1 MVFILPK
8 YYSYTLRDASSV
20 LQMMAI
26 AAFAM
31 TGVIAISSKGI
42 DLFIACVTGIITA
55 IAGGTVRDFKVSEI
69 QYRSVFSRQTDP
81 SPRMLFGYLPGP

>member
-1 MVFILPK
+1 
-8 YYSYTLRDASSV
+8 
-20 LQMMAI
+20 MMAI

-55 IAGGTVRDFKVSEI
+55 IAGGTVRDLK
-69 QYRSVFSRQTDP
+69 YRKFNIVACFQDKQILHPVCYLAICQDHSRQ
-81 SPRMLFGYLPGP
+81 